1 MNITWKSRA
10 TQRAIAGIMSVAIS
24 VTGVSLVTAAPA
36 LAQECAQFDTRNLG
50 NGEGTLTVKEE
61 KNYKSGDIITLVGT
75 GFDKRPDKGSLAY
88 KLNDGAL
95 RFEADQAGSDVAE
108 VDGTGTAYVDDVA
121 ALPDAAGNFEAKLK
135 LPTFAADGQYGIR
148 LLAGNDGGEGASKFV
163 IFNVVN
169 GETQNGQCGTIAVDD
184 DKDGEPGETSGAKA
198 TAAAP
203 TTAADGSV
211 TVDLKLEGF
220 RPDVEVSA
228 TVGTQAA
235 QWQNGRETAD
245 TIKAAADGTAAGT
258 LVIPAGAAPAGENTI
273 TLKTNAATDGE
284 TKVNIATEG
293 ALALS
298 ANSLNATATA
308 TVANLAA
315 GAQVTKIAA
324 GDTTFY
330 TGTTAAGADGKAVV
344 EGVKL
349 AGDQSLV
356 GQTVSVTYT
365 AGAGT
370 QTLNSGIA
378 ITPDNSEIG
387 AENFTIDRID
397 IGNGQYQ
404 TAVNPETGKVFAA
417 RAVGR
422 PPILESGLIRLDGE
436 TLKVEQEIKPA
447 AVNKDDETK
456 GVYGVYGIG
465 LDNDLGYVWVTNTRQ
480 NTIAVYKQSDLSLV
494 KQFEAGEVAHSR
506 DVVVDPET
514 NKAYVSSAARG
525 DAGTSVIEVFDGNTL
540 EKVETIQV
548 KNDKNDFGVTMSL
561 AFDEKTGEL
570 FTTSFVNPTAAKI
583 DVRNGNKITFYDL
596 GDNAATASGV
606 GWDSKNRNLYIAN
619 QGTNNVV
626 VVDVDKN
633 EVIADIPTGAGALN
647 AVYDPVNELVYVA
660 NRGGGTA
667 TVIDANTLKV
677 TANLP
682 AGVNANHISVG
693 PDGSAYLV
701 NKAGREE
708 GDKRVD
714 DLYRYRPVG
723 KTGGENPGPGKPNPG
738 KPSGSAKLGGSSH

>member
-10 TQRAIAGIMSVAIS
+10 TQRAIAGLMSVAIATS
-24 VTGVSLVTAAPA
+24 GVAVMTAAPA
-36 LAQECAQFDTRNLG
+36 VAQECSEFSTRNQG
-50 NGEGTLTVKEE
+50 NGAGTLTLKEE

-75 GFDKRPDKGSLAY
+75 GFEKRPDKGSLAY

-121 ALPDAAGNFEAKLK
+121 ALPDAAGNFEARLK

-148 LLAGNDGGEGASKFV
+148 LLAGNDGGAGASKFV

-169 GETQNGQCGTIAVDD
+169 GEAQDGQCGTIAVDD

-198 TAAAP
+198 TAAEPA
-203 TTAADGSV
+203 TAADGTV
-211 TVDLKLEGF
+211 TVDLNLSGF
-220 RPDVEVSA
+220 SPEAAISA
-228 TVGTQAA
+228 TAGTGAA
-235 QWQNGRETAD
+235 QWRNGRETAE
-245 TIKAAADGTAAGT
+245 TIKAAADGTASGT

-273 TLKTNAATDGE
+273 TLKSDKGDEVEAKIT
-284 TKVNIATEG
+284 TEG

-330 TGTTAAGADGKAVV
+330 TGTTTAGADGKAVV

-356 GQTVSVTYT
+356 GEKFSVTYT
-365 AGAGT
+365 VPGGT
-370 QTLNSGIA
+370 QTLTSGIA
-378 ITPDNSEIG
+378 VTPDNSEVG
-387 AENFTIDRID
+387 AENFTIDRVD

-422 PPILESGLIRLDGE
+422 PPIQDSGLIRLDGE
-436 TLKVEQEIKPA
+436 TLAVEQEIKPA
-447 AVNKDDETK
+447 AVNPDDESK

-465 LDNDLGYVWVTNTRQ
+465 LDNKLGYVWVTNTRQ

-506 DVVVDPET
+506 DVVVDPKT

-525 DAGTSVIEVFDGNTL
+525 DAGTSVIEVYDGKTL

-548 KNDKNDFGVTMSL
+548 KDPENDFGVTMSL

-596 GDNAATASGV
+596 GDNVATASGV
-606 GWDSKNRNLYIAN
+606 AWDSKNRNLYIAN
-619 QGTNNVV
+619 QGTSNVV
-626 VVDVDKN
+626 VVDVDKD

-667 TVIDANTLKV
+667 TVIDAKTLKV

-714 DLYRYRPVG
+714 DLYRYRPIG